1 MGFHSLHLHF
11 PFKLYLCIWYTL
23 LCTSVHFHTHTKS
36 AWFLEGHVTLKTG
49 VMAAENS
56 ACITERNYILK
67 DSKVE
72 ISFLKLK
79 LYFTLLLFYCICS
92 VDEHKR
98 LLSKMFEWYLCMC
111 VCVWGGSIKQWTFC
125 FVFYLLI
132 RVSFFL
138 IWKIHTVVLSINCHS
153 M

>member
-1 MGFHSLHLHF
+1 M
-11 PFKLYLCIWYTL
+11 
-23 LCTSVHFHTHTKS
+23 
-36 AWFLEGHVTLKTG
+36 TLKTG

-111 VCVWGGSIKQWTFC
+111 VWGGGNQTMDIFY

-132 RVSFFL
+132 SE
-138 IWKIHTVVLSINCHS
+138 W
-153 M
+153 

>member
-1 MGFHSLHLHF
+1 M
-11 PFKLYLCIWYTL
+11 
-23 LCTSVHFHTHTKS
+23 
-36 AWFLEGHVTLKTG
+36 TLKTG

-56 ACITERNYILK
+56 ACITERNDILK

-72 ISFLKLK
+72 IRFLKFK

-111 VCVWGGSIKQWTFC
+111 VWGGGSNNGHFALYFI
-125 FVFYLLI
+125 
-132 RVSFFL
+132 S
-138 IWKIHTVVLSINCHS
+138 
-153 M
+153 